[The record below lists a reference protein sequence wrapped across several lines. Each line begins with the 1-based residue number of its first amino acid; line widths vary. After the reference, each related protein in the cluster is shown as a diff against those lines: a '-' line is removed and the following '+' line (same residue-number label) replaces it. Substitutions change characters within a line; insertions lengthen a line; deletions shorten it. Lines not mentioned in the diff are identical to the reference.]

1 MITIRK
7 RGPKVEPLKVTM
19 DLDHLANRKPKR
31 IGNPNLARVKPVKTR
46 QGLIDT
52 MRPVPIDDGT
62 MVMTLVKP
70 LLIKASEADAMGIK
84 RKKREGAKKV
94 VD

>member
-7 RGPKVEPLKVTM
+7 RGPKVEVQKVTM

-31 IGNPNLARVKPVKTR
+31 IGNPNMAKVKPVKTR

-52 MRPVPIDDGT
+52 MRPLPNGLG
-62 MVMTLVKP
+62 LVR
-70 LLIKASEADAMGIK
+70 LIKADQAEALGIK
-84 RKKREGAKKV
+84 RKKFKKG